1 MAAFFM
7 PSIDSQIADF
17 LAHLKFEKR
26 YSAHTIKSYQEDLNQ
41 FAQFLAADQGDP
53 ALEEINTFLLK
64 SWMADLAEKKAI
76 ESRSINRKLSCLKSF
91 FKHLQRGGLISSSP
105 AATIR
110 LLRTP
115 KRLPSFVDQTDLG
128 TLFSQVEFPEG
139 LEGAT
144 HRLAL
149 EILYGCGLRVSELCG
164 LKDRHVDLGQG
175 VLKVLGKG
183 NKERVIPL
191 GPGLGEEVSK
201 YREARESARG
211 SGPADTLL
219 LGPGG
224 KALTPR
230 QAYAFVK
237 RYLSLVTTVEQR
249 GPHVLRH
256 SFATHLMNAGADLN
270 AVKELLGHSSLA
282 ATQVYTHNSI
292 EKLREVHRKSHPR
305 G

>member
-7 PSIDSQIADF
+7 PAIETQTADF
-17 LAHLKFEKR
+17 IAHLKFEKR
-26 YSAHTIKSYQEDLNQ
+26 YSAHTVKSYQEDLVQ
-41 FAQFLAADQGDP
+41 FATFLQSAQGDP
-53 ALEEINTFLLK
+53 AIVEVTPLLIK
-64 SWMADLAEKKAI
+64 SWMAELAEGGI
-76 ESRSINRKLSCLKSF
+76 EPRSINRKLSCLKSF
-91 FKHLQRGGLISSSP
+91 FKHLQRAGVIPVNP

-110 LLRTP
+110 LLRTS
-115 KRLPSFVDQTDLG
+115 KRLPAFVEKADLG
-128 TLFSQVEFPEG
+128 TLFGQVEFPDG
-139 LEGAT
+139 WEGAT

-175 VLKVLGKG
+175 VIKVLGKG
-183 NKERVIPL
+183 NKERVVPL
-191 GPGLGEEVSK
+191 GPVLVEACRNYRLAKEEAGFAAS
-201 YREARESARG
+201 G
-211 SGPADTLL
+211 DTFLSGPR
-219 LGPGG
+219 G

-230 QAYAFVK
+230 QAYSFV
-237 RYLSLVTTVEQR
+237 RYYLSLVTTVEQR

-256 SFATHLMNAGADLN
+256 SFATHLMNNGADLN

-292 EKLREVHRKSHPR
+292 EKLREVHRKAHPR

>member
-7 PSIDSQIADF
+7 PSIEPQISDF

-26 YSAHTIKSYQEDLNQ
+26 YSPHTIKSYGEDLAQ
-41 FAQFLAADQGDP
+41 FALF
-53 ALEEINTFLLK
+53 LEEQQGGPAISEIGALYIK
-64 SWMADLAEKKAI
+64 SWLAMLAEQGI
-76 ESRSINRKLSCLKSF
+76 EPRSINRKLSCLKSF
-91 FKHLQRGGLISSSP
+91 FKHLQRRSVIQVNP
-105 AATIR
+105 AATVR
-110 LLRTP
+110 LLRTS
-115 KRLPSFVDQTDLG
+115 KRLPSYIEKADLG
-128 TLFSQVEFPEG
+128 TLFGRVEFPEG

-191 GPGLGEEVSK
+191 GPGLGEELAK
-201 YREARESARG
+201 YRSAKQEAG
-211 SGPADTLL
+211 MGVSGEALL
-219 LGPGG
+219 VGPLGKPL
-224 KALTPR
+224 APR
-230 QAYAFVK
+230 QVYTFVH
-237 RYLSLVTTVEQR
+237 RYLSLVTTAEQR

-256 SFATHLMNAGADLN
+256 SFATHLMNNGADLN

-292 EKLREVHRKSHPR
+292 EKLRDVHRKAHPR